1 MTSIRV
7 FYPLVLLVFFTFA
20 FSCSSASD
28 QIATDLGGA
37 ERVVVDAEKV
47 VKEVDVSDLIEEI
60 RVFPLKE
67 VEGSMLGDV
76 EKILLMD
83 EYMVIFDKTETKK
96 IVVFDRKGDFVKELD
111 IVGDGPDKLRQI
123 IDCWINDHGELEVYD
138 YAAQKILVY
147 DENFEVEKAI
157 HAKDR
162 ILFHSMMSV
171 PGSDGYVGF
180 SRGYSGVDGDPFKL
194 AFLDDE
200 LAVQHTALPFDSL
213 IMGASISLPISPFL
227 RVGDDLRFYQDF
239 DPRIYT
245 VKPEGYLE
253 IAYYLDYVRQ
263 PSPDD
268 FERELILE
276 NLELFIGLESSYENR
291 KAVFEGYTGFRGR
304 WMESRDYAVFD
315 SFDEA
320 HNSFFSVYHKGKKQI
335 LAQGHDLRDD
345 QRYHLSLPTHFQAA
359 DAEDNRFV
367 VAMPGW
373 WLGMYLLPESPFY
386 ELVDQNPETVFVM
399 EVLLK

>member
-1 MTSIRV
+1 I
-7 FYPLVLLVFFTFA
+7 
-20 FSCSSASD
+20 
-28 QIATDLGGA
+28 II
-37 ERVVVDAEKV
+37 K
-47 VKEVDVSDLIEEI
+47 IESYK
-60 RVFPLKE
+60 L
-67 VEGSMLGDV
+67 
-76 EKILLMD
+76 
-83 EYMVIFDKTETKK
+83 
-96 IVVFDRKGDFVKELD
+96 VVFDREVLVVNVLN
-111 IVGDGPDKLRQI
+111 IVGEGTYKLTQN
-123 IDCWINDHGELEVYD
+123 IDCWINDHCELEVYD

-200 LAVQHTALPFDSL
+200 LAVQHKALPFDSL

-320 HNSFFSVYHKGKKQI
+320 HNSFFSIYHKGKKQI

-345 QRYHLSLPTHFQAA
+345 QRYHLSLPTHF
-359 DAEDNRFV
+359 
-367 VAMPGW
+367 
-373 WLGMYLLPESPFY
+373 
-386 ELVDQNPETVFVM
+386 
-399 EVLLK
+399 